1 MLVPDLSELRAFS
14 QTVFN
19 VRLTTRFLSSQPRL
33 KVTRY
38 GKSLPSK
45 GAARRHRETKR
56 GAVPC
61 PPRQP
66 PLRDFCPGRPCLGNM
81 AGPGGA
87 VSAPVTSPQLP
98 GWIEGAPG
106 RMADRG
112 TRVWMT

>member
-19 VRLTTRFLSSQPRL
+19 VWLTTRFLSSQPRL

-56 GAVPC
+56 GAVPS
-61 PPRQP
+61 PSAAVAG
-66 PLRDFCPGRPCLGNM
+66 FCPGRPCLGNM

-87 VSAPVTSPQLP
+87 VSAPLTSPQLP

-112 TRVWMT
+112 KRVWMT